1 MITASSTSCSTV
13 WNGSSTGATTRPG
26 WPSTTTAAST
36 GPRAATGTRSLA
48 DLRKVVENAPAGVT
62 AGIGHTRWATHGHPT
77 EMNAHPH
84 LDCSARVAVVHNGI
98 IENWREL
105 AARLR
110 DSGHVLASDTDT
122 EVFAH
127 LVEEEMASGASLA
140 NAVRATLRDVR
151 GAFAL
156 AVVAASEPGTI
167 VAARRV
173 SPLVVGMGEGDESR
187 VGLLASD
194 IPALLGHTRRF
205 WVLDD
210 DQVVELRPGSMRVTT
225 LAGKVVEP
233 TELKVDWDMAAAE
246 KGGYPDFMGKEI
258 HEQPRAVADTLLGR
272 FLPDGTIGLDELRI
286 TPDDLRDV
294 DKVFIVACGT
304 SYHAGMVAKYAIER
318 WARLP
323 TEIDIASEFRYR
335 DPVLDR
341 PHPGRGRQ
349 PVGRDDR
356 HPPGHDRG
364 PPVGRQGPRH
374 LERGGLVDG
383 PGGRRRPLHPRR
395 PRGRR
400 GVDQDPSLPDR
411 RPRTLALYLAQLRGT
426 LAPAD
431 ARHLFAKMAELP
443 GLIGTAL
450 EREDDVAA
458 VAGRFTGTRD
468 FFFLGRH
475 VGFPVALEGALKL
488 KELSYLRAEGYP
500 AGELKHGPIAL
511 IEPGTVVVA
520 VATRTRL
527 WDKMMSNIAEVR
539 SRGATVL
546 LVANDGDEET
556 AAEADEVLW
565 VPGHR
570 TPLRAGGRRG
580 PAPAVRLP
588 PRPLSTVSTSTV
600 PATWPRPSR
609 WSDGARRRGRPG
621 TRPRHRG
628 GRRRRGPLPDG
639 HGPSSRAWPTAS
651 SPTPNA
657 PTPSR
662 GGIPGPAWRRASP
675 PRRRS

>member
-1 MITASSTSCSTV
+1 MCGII
-13 WNGSSTGATTRPG
+13 GATGDHGVLELLLDGLERLEYRG
-26 WPSTTTAAST
+26 YDSAGVALDYA
-36 GPRAATGTRSLA
+36 GGLYRARAATGTRSLA
-48 DLRKVVENAPAGVT
+48 DLRKIVENAPAGVT

-77 EMNAHPH
+77 ESNAHPH
-84 LDCSARVAVVHNGI
+84 LDCSGRVAVVHNGI

-105 AARLR
+105 ATRLR
-110 DSGHVLASDTDT
+110 DSGHVLASETDT
-122 EVFAH
+122 EMFAH

-140 NAVRATLRDVR
+140 NAVRSALRDVR

-173 SPLVVGMGEGDESR
+173 SPLVVGMGEGDSP

-233 TELKVDWDMAAAE
+233 TELKIDWDMAAAE

-272 FLPDGTIGLDELRI
+272 LLPDGTIGLDELRI
-286 TPDDLRDV
+286 TPDDLRDI

-341 PHPGRGRQ
+341 RTLVVGVSQSGETLDTLQAVTEARQ
-349 PVGRDDR
+349 WDARVLVISNVVDSSMARVADGVLYTHAGPEVG
-356 HPPGHDRG
+356 
-364 PPVGRQGPRH
+364 VASTKTH
-374 LERGGLVDG
+374 LSQIVALEL
-383 PGGRRRPLHPRR
+383 
-395 PRGRR
+395 
-400 GVDQDPSLPDR
+400 
-411 RPRTLALYLAQLRGT
+411 LALYLAQLRGT
-426 LAPAD
+426 LPLAE
-431 ARHLFAKMAELP
+431 ARHIFAKMEELP
-443 GLIGTAL
+443 GLIEMVLG
-450 EREDDVAA
+450 REDAVAA
-458 VAGRFTGTRD
+458 VAGRFTDTRD

-565 VPGHR
+565 VPP
-570 TPLRAGGRRG
+570 TEPLL
-580 PAPAVRLP
+580 APVVDVI
-588 PRPLSTVSTSTV
+588 PLQLFAYHLAALHGLDV
-600 PATWPRPSR
+600 
-609 WSDGARRRGRPG
+609 D
-621 TRPRHRG
+621 RPRN
-628 GRRRRGPLPDG
+628 L
-639 HGPSSRAWPTAS
+639 AKTV
-651 SPTPNA
+651 TVE
-657 PTPSR
+657 
-662 GGIPGPAWRRASP
+662 
-675 PRRRS
+675 

>member
-1 MITASSTSCSTV
+1 MCGII
-13 WNGSSTGATTRPG
+13 GATGDHGILDVLLAGLERLEYRG
-26 WPSTTTAAST
+26 YDSAGVALESGGALWRA
-36 GPRAATGTRSLA
+36 RAATGTRSLE
-48 DLRKVVENAPAGVT
+48 DLRKVVEDAPVAIT

-77 EMNAHPH
+77 ENNAHPH
-84 LDCSARVAVVHNGI
+84 LDCTGTVAVVHNGI

-105 AARLR
+105 AARLVA
-110 DSGHVLASDTDT
+110 SGHVLASDTDT

-127 LVEEEMASGASLA
+127 LVEEEMAGGASLA
-140 NAVRATLRDVR
+140 NAVRSTLREVR

-167 VAARRV
+167 VGARRV
-173 SPLVVGMGEGDESR
+173 SPLVVGMGDGDEPM
-187 VGLLASD
+187 GLLASD
-194 IPALLGHTRRF
+194 IPALLGRTRRF

-225 LAGKVVEP
+225 LAGKEVEP
-233 TELKVDWDMAAAE
+233 KELHVDWDIAAAE

-272 FLPDGTIGLDELRI
+272 LLPDGTIALDELRI
-286 TPDDLRDV
+286 TPDDLRQI

-318 WARLP
+318 WTRLP

-335 DPVLDR
+335 DPVLDQR
-341 PHPGRGRQ
+341 TLVVGVSQSGETIDTLQAMTEARQ
-349 PVGRDDR
+349 WNARVLVISNVVDSSMARVADGVLYTHAGPEVGVASTKT
-356 HPPGHDRG
+356 H
-364 PPVGRQGPRH
+364 VAQIVA
-374 LERGGLVDG
+374 LEL
-383 PGGRRRPLHPRR
+383 
-395 PRGRR
+395 
-400 GVDQDPSLPDR
+400 
-411 RPRTLALYLAQLRGT
+411 LALYLAQLRGT
-426 LAPAD
+426 LPVQD
-431 ARHLFAKMAELP
+431 RRRLFAQMAELP
-443 GLIGTAL
+443 GLITTAL

-458 VAGRFTGTRD
+458 VAGRFTTTRD

-539 SRGATVL
+539 SRGATVI
-546 LVANDGDEET
+546 LVANDGDTET

-565 VPGHR
+565 VPS
-570 TPLRAGGRRG
+570 TEPLF
-580 PAPAVRLP
+580 APVVDVI
-588 PRPLSTVSTSTV
+588 PLQLFAYHLAQLHGLDV
-600 PATWPRPSR
+600 
-609 WSDGARRRGRPG
+609 D
-621 TRPRHRG
+621 RPRN
-628 GRRRRGPLPDG
+628 L
-639 HGPSSRAWPTAS
+639 AKTV
-651 SPTPNA
+651 TVE
-657 PTPSR
+657 
-662 GGIPGPAWRRASP
+662 
-675 PRRRS
+675 